1 MNKIFLLIDSDK
13 NVVAIY
19 DDEAVAIKMREPLES
34 KLNLKLVVE
43 KRSVNQ
49 DIKMIGLVK

>member
-19 DDEAVAIKMREPLES
+19 DDEAVAIKMREPLEA